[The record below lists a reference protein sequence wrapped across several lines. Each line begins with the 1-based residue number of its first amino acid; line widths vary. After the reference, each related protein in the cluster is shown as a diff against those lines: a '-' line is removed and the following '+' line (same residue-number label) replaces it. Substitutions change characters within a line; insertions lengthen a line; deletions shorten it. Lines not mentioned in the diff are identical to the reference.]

1 MTKYKDNETC
11 IFINSCDKTHDVA
24 EYFLKSFDK
33 FIINNYYEIFIGINK
48 KKHNKKYNF
57 LNYLHSPYSNWKNE
71 TLYQLEVL
79 KKKGFKNVVHILDD
93 FIFNKETN
101 LDDLKPILKYFKN
114 KKIHY
119 LCLKKWKNVS
129 L

>member
-11 IFINSCDKTHDVA
+11 IFINSCDKTHDAA

-48 KKHNKKYNF
+48 NIIKNIT

-71 TLYQLEVL
+71 TLYQL
-79 KKKGFKNVVHILDD
+79 KF
-93 FIFNKETN
+93 
-101 LDDLKPILKYFKN
+101 
-114 KKIHY
+114 
-119 LCLKKWKNVS
+119 
-129 L
+129 